1 VTARAEAKAAL
12 RARMRA
18 LRREIPPEERARRS
32 ALVEEALFSL
42 SEVRRAK
49 RVLLFYSFGSEVDT
63 SGMAGRVLGAGKSLL
78 LPFLHAGVMEAAE
91 VRPGEALTLTAYGPR
106 EPVRRVA
113 VDPSS
118 VDVVV
123 TPGLAFDRR
132 GHRLGYGAGHYD
144 RYLGRLGRGA
154 ARIGVGFSIQVVDR
168 VPTGP
173 GDQRLDLVVTDDEVI
188 YCHRSPDTPADQR
201 R

>member
-1 VTARAEAKAAL
+1 MTARAEAKAAL

-42 SEVRRAK
+42 LEVRRAR

-78 LPFLHAGVMEAAE
+78 LPFLRAGVMEAAE

-113 VDPSS
+113 VAPSS

-168 VPTGP
+168 VPTGR

-188 YCHRSPDTPADQR
+188 YCRRSPDTPADQR